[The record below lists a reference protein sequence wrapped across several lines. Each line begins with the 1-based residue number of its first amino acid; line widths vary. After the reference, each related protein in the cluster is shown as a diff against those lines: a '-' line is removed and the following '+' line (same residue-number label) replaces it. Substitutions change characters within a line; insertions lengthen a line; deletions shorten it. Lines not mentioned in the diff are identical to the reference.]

1 MTYETWRSASLC
13 ICVLL
18 RIRLAENGRHRKFNV
33 LAMESISYKI
43 LLQSVSFL
51 SSIVRVKHLS
61 EGSTSTVSLET
72 NSSMDSGYSL
82 NELVKVRHERKEMI
96 ELAKGCQIGSEYNFT
111 VVIILSSANRG
122 VNY

>member
-18 RIRLAENGRHRKFNV
+18 RIRLAENERRRKFNV

-96 ELAKGCQIGSEYNFT
+96 ELAKGRQIGSEYNFT

-122 VNY
+122 VN